1 MGRESGASPPRLLA
15 ELAVSA
21 SLTASEYLGA
31 IAP

>member
-1 MGRESGASPPRLLA
+1 VNPAHPTEALA